1 MTRLRPISHDGPP
14 AAVDPA
20 TILAVRAWRRG
31 RGTDAIVTTERDSI
45 RVRWN
50 DASEA
55 IGALTDLTADL
66 PGCVIVT
73 DDAGQ
78 VLWIRPSAV
87 TSLSLDAPRSPGQKT
102 ILRVGYGELS
112 ALAMSFDSAKRAEH
126 AYDALEGREEASR

>member
-45 RVRWN
+45 RVRWD
-50 DASEA
+50 DASE
-55 IGALTDLTADL
+55 GLTALTALTYDLA
-66 PGCVIVT
+66 CVVVT

-87 TSLSLDAPRSPGQKT
+87 TSLSMDAPRSPGQKT
-102 ILRVGYGELS
+102 ILRVGYGDLS

>member
-1 MTRLRPISHDGPP
+1 MTRLKTIPHDGPP
-14 AAVDPA
+14 AAVDPS

-31 RGTDAIVTTERDSI
+31 RGTDAIITTERDSL
-45 RVRWN
+45 RVRWD
-50 DASEA
+50 DASEGLA
-55 IGALTDLTADL
+55 ALTALTSDL
-66 PGCVIVT
+66 PCVVAT

-126 AYDALEGREEASR
+126 AFDALEGREEASR